1 MAQSVYEFSVKDISG
16 EELALQTFAGQV
28 LLIVNTASE
37 CGFTKQY
44 SELES
49 LYKQYKDQGLVV
61 LGCPCNQFGGQEPGS
76 DADIVEFCQLN
87 FGVTFPL
94 SQKLEVNGAQAH
106 PLFQYLKHQAP
117 GLLGSEKIK
126 WNFTKFLV
134 NRQGQVVERY
144 ATVTKPEKLSRQI
157 ETLLAQ

>member
-1 MAQSVYEFSVKDISG
+1 MAQSIYEFSVKDISG
-16 EELALQTFAGQV
+16 EELALQAFAGQV

-126 WNFTKFLV
+126 WNFTKFLI
-134 NRQGQVVERY
+134 NRQGQVVKRY